1 MHFSIERWVPMNL
14 KLSVFSLMFVC
25 FALGMASTSFAQENP
40 ALESDPESISDP
52 EPEPDAGTLK
62 LGEGYSVSQSPLV
75 LKPGQWEIGLRYGL
89 VGTGPT
95 RFVNDIRVG
104 ILPGLELRTALLP
117 YPSSLMVRAQLG
129 RLKDTLGSLWL
140 NTGLEYFDVGFR
152 LDEDPEESQVGV
164 RWHLQATAGWGKAFV
179 NRFAVLT
186 ALHFRERI
194 TELDDDGQRAVAAD
208 IELRYDLQSRI
219 GLVWASG
226 YARTI
231 DSPVREVYVGFTQP
245 GQTYWLHQLDRAN
258 DESAAT
264 ALAMTY
270 GRTES
275 FDVDVFF
282 SYRAWP
288 EPGYLFGSG
297 LRWRF

>member
-1 MHFSIERWVPMNL
+1 
-14 KLSVFSLMFVC
+14 
-25 FALGMASTSFAQENP
+25 
-40 ALESDPESISDP
+40 
-52 EPEPDAGTLK
+52 
-62 LGEGYSVSQSPLV
+62 
-75 LKPGQWEIGLRYGL
+75 
-89 VGTGPT
+89 
-95 RFVNDIRVG
+95 VG

-129 RLKDTLGSLWL
+129 RFKESLGSLWL
-140 NTGLEYFDVGFR
+140 CAGLEYFDVGFR

-164 RWHLQATAGWGKAFV
+164 RWHLQATAGYGKAFA
-179 NRFAVLT
+179 NRFAILT
-186 ALHFRERI
+186 ALHFRERV

-208 IELRYDLQSRI
+208 IEVRYDLQPRI

-245 GQTYWLHQLDRAN
+245 GQTYWLHQLDRTN

-264 ALAMTY
+264 AIAMTY